1 MTVHEQGLK
10 AYLKDFAFRENIRGL
25 HRNVKGD
32 VLAGIT
38 VAMVVLPMALAFGVA
53 SGLGAISGMW
63 SAIAAGLIA
72 GPLSGS
78 PWSVGG
84 PTGPMTIQILTIL
97 QGHPLPDGSPN
108 VVFAFT
114 TVALA
119 GFILICLGMAKLGE
133 FIKFTPYS
141 VISGFM
147 TGLGLLYMLLQ
158 LNPFLGL
165 PGAKSIT
172 AAITGLPSALI
183 HSNAAALGIG
193 IMTVFIVVVWPKIS
207 PLPWL
212 PGPLIGL
219 IAGTLTT
226 YACNLKIP
234 LIGDVPAGLPE
245 LHFPNLAMLEEAFV
259 PAAAMAGLCIF
270 DSLLTCLIV
279 DNMTGTNHN
288 SDRELVAQGSANLF
302 SGLVG
307 GLGGATNTMPCVV
320 NIQSGAKTRLSA
332 IVMGAVL
339 LSLIMGMGP
348 LASVIPLSALA
359 GILLKAGYDIL
370 DMRVL
375 PVVRR
380 LPPSDKMVFVLV
392 VIMTVFWNLL
402 SAMALG
408 LAIAFFR
415 FVKDSA
421 DRYKL
426 ELDRRDDNVKQEEDD
441 LIFALAR
448 EHVHR
453 RGVWESGLGE
463 ASGKL
468 EVLIRDRIMI
478 VRPHGPLFFG
488 AIDWLTQAVEHLQ
501 EKDVLLIR
509 CAWLDELDLSGA
521 YALGDL
527 IEAAKQ
533 RDVAV
538 FVTGLS
544 PRTRQVLQD
553 LHELDRLGEENIFPN
568 FTRALER
575 AIEVVEQKTLNHKL
589 AFAMGCSNSSH
600 DAAALP
606 LPNNISARAVKEV
619 AARSLSSK
627 NE

>member
-1 MTVHEQGLK
+1 MMKRDDVK
-10 AYLKDFAFRENIRGL
+10 AYLKDFDFSENFRGL

-32 VLAGIT
+32 VMAGLT

-78 PWSVGG
+78 LWSVGG
-84 PTGPMTIQILTIL
+84 PTGPMTIQVLAIL
-97 QGHPLPDGSPN
+97 QLNPLPDGSPN
-108 VVFAFT
+108 IPFVFT
-114 TVALA
+114 TIALA
-119 GFILICLGMAKLGE
+119 GFILICLGIFKLGQ

-165 PGAKSIT
+165 PGAKSINS
-172 AAITGLPSALI
+172 AIFGLSESLLHANIEALAI
-183 HSNAAALGIG
+183 GGI
-193 IMTVFIVVVWPKIS
+193 TLLIVILWPRIT
-207 PLPWL
+207 PVTWL
-212 PGPLIGL
+212 PAPLLGL
-219 IAGTLTT
+219 VVGTGTA
-226 YACNLKIP
+226 YAFGLQIP
-234 LIGDVPAGLPE
+234 VIGDVPSGIPEIRLPD
-245 LHFPNLAMLEEAFV
+245 LTLIEEALV
-259 PAAAMAGLCIF
+259 PAAALAGLCIF

-279 DNMTGTNHN
+279 DNMTGTHHN
-288 SDRELVAQGSANLF
+288 SDKELVAQGSANLF

-320 NIQSGAKTRLSA
+320 SVQSGAKTRLAA
-332 IVMGAVL
+332 IVMGLVL
-339 LSLIMGMGP
+339 LSLVFGLGP
-348 LASVIPLSALA
+348 LASIIPLSALA

-380 LPPSDKMVFVLV
+380 LPTSDKLVFVV
-392 VIMTVFWNLL
+392 VVAMTVFWNLL

-421 DRYKL
+421 DTYKL
-426 ELDRRDDNVKQEEDD
+426 ELNQRNEDLQQEEDD
-441 LIFALAR
+441 LIFTLAR
-448 EHVHR
+448 ERYRQSIANSLDGKVL
-453 RGVWESGLGE
+453 SGNFE
-463 ASGKL
+463 RI
-468 EVLIRDRIMI
+468 VRDRILI

-488 AIDWLTQAVEHLQ
+488 AIDWLNETVEHLE
-501 EKDVLLIR
+501 EKDVLIIR
-509 CAWLDELDLSGA
+509 CAWLDSLDLSGA

-533 RDVAV
+533 RGVVVLA
-538 FVTGLS
+538 TGMS
-544 PRTRQVLQD
+544 TRTCQVLRD
-553 LHELDRLGEENIFPN
+553 LHEFDRLGEDHIYSHFAGALAYATEVIGQRYLSGLETNNREANGTFPREGEGS
-568 FTRALER
+568 TEP
-575 AIEVVEQKTLNHKL
+575 
-589 AFAMGCSNSSH
+589 
-600 DAAALP
+600 LP
-606 LPNNISARAVKEV
+606 LQVV
-619 AARSLSSK
+619 SLSSQRMK
-627 NE
+627 GD